1 MAGSGI
7 KFLEIRI
14 VKRISWSVGSI
25 AHVQEIGF
33 ISGPNVD
40 NGVGG
45 LLLFFFFFLGAWKSY
60 SGCYAYN

>member
-40 NGVGG
+40 NGIGR
-45 LLLFFFFFLGAWKSY
+45 LLFFFPSFF
-60 SGCYAYN
+60 